1 MLDRLLPILL
11 IPLWTY
17 ALLIGCI
24 STAQS
29 RRTQALNFQW
39 WMDK

>member
-17 ALLIGCI
+17 TLLIGCI

-39 WMDK
+39 WMDE